1 MKRYIFSIIMSVLL
15 MDVQVAFAAD
25 EALGRLFST
34 PIQRSNLDILREA
47 KKNQPTPTETVVQ
60 ETIIERKPVVLPDAI
75 NVQGY
80 VKRNDGKKG
89 TVWVNG
95 KAMQERSG
103 NKDVQVGRL
112 PKNSN
117 RVPIR
122 IPANGKRLTLKAGQT
137 YNPETNKIKEA
148 RTTVQGDVGTI
159 GNANFP

>member
-1 MKRYIFSIIMSVLL
+1 

-60 ETIIERKPVVLPDAI
+60 ETIIERKPVMLPAAI

-95 KAMQERSG
+95 KALQEQSS

-137 YNPETNKIKEA
+137 YDLATNKTREA
-148 RTTVQGDVGTI
+148 RTAVQSDAGRIGDDVLE
-159 GNANFP
+159 